1 LKNIKAASESVSHSV
16 WCKANQ
22 QLCVLIV
29 QRGLPSSDGSQA
41 ATGKALGR
49 SSSEAKSDI
58 TATGGAWGSVNVPGT
73 LIYSI
78 ASKPSKMAG

>member
-1 LKNIKAASESVSHSV
+1 M

-58 TATGGAWGSVNVPGT
+58 TATGGSLGLGECAGDSNLQYCIKTFKDGWMSV
-73 LIYSI
+73 L
-78 ASKPSKMAG
+78 A